1 MKQNNKTSNG
11 IKDMFNYKAIN
22 GLLENIFFVALLVI
36 AAGALCEYVLKPLWH
51 LLKGYLTMPLP

>member
-11 IKDMFNYKAIN
+11 LKDMFNYKAIN

-36 AAGALCEYVLKPLWH
+36 AAGALCEYALKPLWH
-51 LLKGYLTMPLP
+51 LLKN